1 MVSEIKDI
9 SISNKF
15 QEGAE
20 IQKILSFSMA
30 IKDQSLVH
38 RALPYLKI
46 ASIPEN
52 SRSPNSYWVA
62 MCDNVEKVGNC
73 QFEIDF

>member
-20 IQKILSFSMA
+20 IQKILNFSEA
-30 IKDQSLVH
+30 INEQSLVH
-38 RALPYLKI
+38 WALPDLEI
-46 ASIPEN
+46 ASIPGN

-73 QFEIDF
+73 